1 MWHVFLFE
9 LICYFPPIVVI
20 VIVIVIVVVVVNK
33 KTGFCYLL
41 FIRADLLLFTSYER
55 IYGRGLKFR
64 DVVKFSS

>member
-9 LICYFPPIVVI
+9 VICYFPLVVVI
-20 VIVIVIVVVVVNK
+20 AVVIVVVNK
-33 KTGFCYLL
+33 NRFCCLL

-64 DVVKFSS
+64 DVVKFIS